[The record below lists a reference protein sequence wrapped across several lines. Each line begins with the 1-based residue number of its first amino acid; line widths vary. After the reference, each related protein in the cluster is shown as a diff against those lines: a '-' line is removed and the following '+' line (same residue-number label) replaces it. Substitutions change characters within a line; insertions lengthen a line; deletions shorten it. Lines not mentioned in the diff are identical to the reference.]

1 MAFMKVGCQR
11 ETHTYTHTASVMA
24 FMKVGFHSRTRSM
37 TKPKKIQLKPPDSI
51 SAECRVQRPTLR
63 APSVLRLALCT
74 FFRKKLSSLTVR
86 VVVPKRHLPES
97 ERRERERARERA
109 RARARARERESERER
124 ER

>member
-1 MAFMKVGCQR
+1 MAFMR
-11 ETHTYTHTASVMA
+11 
-24 FMKVGFHSRTRSM
+24 VGFHSRTRSM
-37 TKPKKIQLKPPDSI
+37 TKPKKIQLKPPDNI
-51 SAECRVQRPTLR
+51 SAECRVLKPRLR
-63 APSVLRLALCT
+63 EPSVLRLALCT